1 MAAFQSPPEWPDG
14 PEELSGMLIKGGVT
28 HEHICL
34 LDADDRGEIRSGNLG
49 TARIVTPDHAGFEEA
64 LTYVCVKLSIM
75 NQNDIPP
82 APSQGRLV

>member
-1 MAAFQSPPEWPDG
+1 M
-14 PEELSGMLIKGGVT
+14 T

-34 LDADDRGEIRSGNLG
+34 FDADDKGDIRSGNLA
-49 TARIVTPDHAGFEEA
+49 TAKIVTPDPGGFDEA